1 LLVTTSRTYRSQL
14 RDQQAER
21 TRQLIADA
29 ARARFAENGWSG
41 TSVRA
46 VAAAA
51 RVSEATVYATYGS
64 KEGLARSLIES
75 AEQSADVQRAIR
87 ELRDHDGAPAAQL
100 GAFIAFDRRLFELSA
115 DVIRVV
121 AEARRQHPELG
132 VAYDYGRQRGE
143 TARSEVFAAW
153 PDDAWRPGIDVTRAL
168 AVYAIVVSVE
178 SYEIA
183 VTERGWSPDAIE
195 SWWRSTLSELLLA

>member
-1 LLVTTSRTYRSQL
+1 M
-14 RDQQAER
+14 
-21 TRQLIADA
+21 
-29 ARARFAENGWSG
+29 
-41 TSVRA
+41 RA

-51 RVSEATVYATYGS
+51 GVSEATVYAIYGS

-168 AVYAIVVSVE
+168 AVYAIVVSVG

-195 SWWRSTLSELLLA
+195 SWWRSTLGELLLA